1 MSYPIERGGDVLL
14 KYFRQKKNLTQSE
27 VAQKLQISVRQYQR
41 IEAGTSFPRESSIV
55 ILEDLFEAPHRVLFA
70 DSVDDIPFFLRCFLP

>member
-1 MSYPIERGGDVLL
+1 MLL